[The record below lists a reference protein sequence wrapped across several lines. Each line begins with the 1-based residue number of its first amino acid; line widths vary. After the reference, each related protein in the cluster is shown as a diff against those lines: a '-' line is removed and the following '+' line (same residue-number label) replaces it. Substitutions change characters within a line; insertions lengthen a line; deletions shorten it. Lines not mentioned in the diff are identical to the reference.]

1 MVWKSVHSS
10 EQCTISDVDINTGTV
25 KLSFNMFD
33 KGYIT
38 STSHLEV
45 VENCLLQSQDI
56 RFRNDTLSD
65 YWIYGVC
72 YTLAMIFSNNA
83 LKHVTYPT
91 QVLAKSCKMIPVLL
105 AGTLFGSTWI

>member
-33 KGYIT
+33 KGDIT

-45 VENCLLQSQDI
+45 VENCLL
-56 RFRNDTLSD
+56 
-65 YWIYGVC
+65 
-72 YTLAMIFSNNA
+72 
-83 LKHVTYPT
+83 
-91 QVLAKSCKMIPVLL
+91 
-105 AGTLFGSTWI
+105 